1 MVNDPLISPCGD
13 SEATRARSGAC
24 RTSLTAP
31 VCPACNPLFTIFL
44 HHKRSRRDNP
54 LEVFAMVLALASAA
68 VGSLICILAVSTAPA
83 WRRPDNA
90 RLRGRSLTFESQ
102 G

>member
-1 MVNDPLISPCGD
+1 
-13 SEATRARSGAC
+13 
-24 RTSLTAP
+24 
-31 VCPACNPLFTIFL
+31 
-44 HHKRSRRDNP
+44 
-54 LEVFAMVLALASAA
+54 LEVFAMVFALASAA